1 MSDDPASKDAFR
13 WELRQRLVERLRIP
27 WDGMGDM
34 GNQQRAEA
42 ALAISTMMDEV
53 EAMERSIRHLHRD
66 YADMRARLTE
76 ANLIAAG
83 MQDEI
88 TKLKGQ
94 LDDLRRSWCAMIASG
109 DTRVQDP
116 RRCLTQAS
124 MIAASNG
131 WDCMHE
137 IIDQQPDRLL
147 YPRANERIV

>member
-1 MSDDPASKDAFR
+1 MTHEIIMQLRYASDQMKDKLGEQNLLTRAAD
-13 WELRQRLVERLRIP
+13 ELEKLSSQMAEMKADLDRTRRQ
-27 WDGMGDM
+27 
-34 GNQQRAEA
+34 
-42 ALAISTMMDEV
+42 
-53 EAMERSIRHLHRD
+53 
-66 YADMRARLTE
+66 
-76 ANLIAAG
+76 
-83 MQDEI
+83 
-88 TKLKGQ
+88 
-94 LDDLRRSWCAMIASG
+94 WCAMIASG